1 MSAPGEVRAAGA
13 TAVAPRTSLPSN
25 EPAGALP
32 GEHTSGVGA
41 LPGAST
47 ETGVAVLPDEKSQ
60 SRGVPV
66 PAQGQADEPDI
77 ASSSSLQNQ
86 APRPGEVAVAPR
98 VSLPSEEPAGALPG
112 EHTTGVGALPG
123 AANETGVAV
132 LPEERG
138 ESLPHCRYWNEL
150 ILQPT
155 LTLLPSPLRAQRA
168 PLEALTLPLLP
179 QRLASTLASALQP
192 LCLPLLLAMAPPVA
206 PPTWKLRLVSP
217 LPASCRRPSPRA
229 ARLLRLTD
237 MVALQSPRR
246 GTPTTGRPA
255 WRA

>member
-13 TAVAPRTSLPSN
+13 TAVAPRTSFPSN

-155 LTLLPSPLRAQRA
+155 LTRWLSLPRAQRA
-168 PLEALTLPLLP
+168 LPEGWTPPLLLRRP
-179 QRLASTLASALQP
+179 ASTLASAL
-192 LCLPLLLAMAPPVA
+192 LHHSLLLLSATVPPVA
-206 PPTWKLRLVSP
+206 LPTWKLRLVSP
-217 LPASCRRPSPRA
+217 PPALCRPRSRTAVRLPRQ
-229 ARLLRLTD
+229 TD
-237 MVALQSPRR
+237 MMALRCPRR
-246 GTPTTGRPA
+246 GTPMTGRPA